1 MIGNES
7 RWGFMINDA
16 YVPDN
21 GFRENFINTKG
32 RLNRKRFF
40 KRSLVLALLGLIIII
55 IVAVICDDGMGDIS
69 NGGVL
74 LLGVLMIGVN
84 LMYYCLAVRRLHDL
98 GMKNTLAIVLL
109 VSPIVQIVEIS
120 DFTTGLASLIGFC
133 GVVYLLFA
141 KGVEGAN
148 EYGPDPLG
156 QTVDHVIQQE
166 EGSSVVSNLA
176 DNIPNTNMTTNLNP
190 NNSLNSSTGTNINN
204 NNEMTQITEETS
216 SSASDDVENEME
228 EVDDNSDDD
237 DDDTDFDF

>member
-1 MIGNES
+1 MV
-7 RWGFMINDA
+7 NDV
-16 YVPDN
+16 YVRDN

-40 KRSLVLALLGLIIII
+40 KRSLVLGLLSFLLII

-74 LLGVLMIGVN
+74 LLGILLIGVN

-109 VSPIVQIVEIS
+109 GASIIQILEIS
-120 DFTTGLASLIGFC
+120 DFTTGAASLVGFC
-133 GVVYLLFA
+133 GGGYLLLA

-156 QTVDHVIQQE
+156 QTVDNIIQQE
-166 EGSSVVSNLA
+166 EGSSVVSNLV
-176 DNIPNTNMTTNLNP
+176 DNIQNTNMTTNLNP
-190 NNSLNSSTGTNINN
+190 NNSLSSSTGTNTNN
-204 NNEMTQITEETS
+204 SNEMTKITEES
-216 SSASDDVENEME
+216 SSNVSDDVETEME
-228 EVDDNSDDD
+228 EVDNNSDDD

>member
-1 MIGNES
+1 M
-7 RWGFMINDA
+7 A
-16 YVPDN
+16 
-21 GFRENFINTKG
+21 
-32 RLNRKRFF
+32 
-40 KRSLVLALLGLIIII
+40 
-55 IVAVICDDGMGDIS
+55 
-69 NGGVL
+69 
-74 LLGVLMIGVN
+74 
-84 LMYYCLAVRRLHDL
+84 
-98 GMKNTLAIVLL
+98 
-109 VSPIVQIVEIS
+109 IVQILEIS
-120 DFTTGLASLIGFC
+120 DFITGLASLIGF
-133 GVVYLLFA
+133 GGGLYLLFA
-141 KGVEGAN
+141 KGVEGPN

-156 QTVDHVIQQE
+156 QTTDNIIQQE

>member
-1 MIGNES
+1 ML
-7 RWGFMINDA
+7 NDV
-16 YVPDN
+16 YVRDD
-21 GFRENFINTKG
+21 GFRDNFLKTKG

-40 KRSLVLALLGLIIII
+40 KRGLVLGGLSFLLLIII
-55 IVAVICDDGMGDIS
+55 AVICDDGMGDITD
-69 NGGVL
+69 GGAL
-74 LLGVLMIGVN
+74 LLMGLLIGVN
-84 LMYYCLAVRRLHDL
+84 IMYYCLAVRRLHDL
-98 GMKNTLAIVLL
+98 GKNNTLAIVLL
-109 VSPIVQIVEIS
+109 VVAIVQILEIS
-120 DFTTGLASLIGFC
+120 DFITGLASLIGF
-133 GVVYLLFA
+133 GGGLYLLFA
-141 KGVEGAN
+141 KGVEGPN

-156 QTVDHVIQQE
+156 QTTDNIIQQE

>member
-1 MIGNES
+1 MV
-7 RWGFMINDA
+7 NDV
-16 YVPDN
+16 YVRDN

-40 KRSLVLALLGLIIII
+40 KRSLVLGLLSFLLII

-74 LLGVLMIGVN
+74 LLGILLIGVN

-109 VSPIVQIVEIS
+109 GASIIQILEIS
-120 DFTTGLASLIGFC
+120 DFTTGAASLVGLC
-133 GVVYLLFA
+133 GGVYLLFA
-141 KGVEGAN
+141 KGVEGPN

-156 QTVDHVIQQE
+156 QTVDNIIQQE
-166 EGSSVVSNLA
+166 EGSSVVSNLV
-176 DNIPNTNMTTNLNP
+176 DNIQNTNMTTNLNP
-190 NNSLNSSTGTNINN
+190 NNSLSSSTGTNTNN
-204 NNEMTQITEETS
+204 SNEMTKITEES
-216 SSASDDVENEME
+216 SSNVSDDVETEME
-228 EVDDNSDDD
+228 EVDNNSDDD